1 MDSIILNVK
10 DLEAAERQRY
20 ETVLGQQL
28 EDNQQII
35 MTVVPTSSE
44 NSSDERAQAWADLQQ
59 LSKKAE
65 QHMRST
71 GTTDQQW
78 EAAADAACEEVR
90 YGKQSG

>member
-1 MDSIILNVK
+1 MESIVLNVK

-44 NSSDERAQAWADLQQ
+44 HSSDERAQAWANIQK

-65 QHMRST
+65 QHMRSN
-71 GTTDQQW
+71 GTTEQQW

-90 YGKQSG
+90 